1 MLISCAALGIT
12 FFSTTHSA
20 HAASCDAYRPCAQ
33 TPVASN
39 GSITV
44 SWFYG
49 GADGNVPPTG
59 IDGYNILWSANG
71 GSRTQSHIDTHDAS
85 SSFTINNVDPDA
97 YYGFSI
103 EACQT
108 HFLGSSSCTAW
119 SDIVYY
125 APYGLD
131 TCLGG
136 YVWRQ
141 AYDSSDHVCV
151 TPETRD
157 QAAYDNSQAASRVDP
172 NGAYG
177 PDTCINGYVWRE
189 ADQGIA
195 FSVSDHVCVTPE
207 TRDQAAYDNSQDAS
221 RKLFH

>member
-1 MLISCAALGIT
+1 MLIICTVLGIT
-12 FFSTTHSA
+12 FVSTTHSA
-20 HAASCDAYRPCAQ
+20 HAASCDAYRPCAE
-33 TPVASN
+33 TPIASN

-44 SWFYG
+44 GWSYG

-59 IDGYNILWSANG
+59 IDGYNILWSANS
-71 GSRTQSHIDTHDAS
+71 GSQTQSHIDTHDAS
-85 SSFTINNVDPDA
+85 SSFTINNVDPNA

-103 EACQT
+103 EACET

-125 APYGLD
+125 APYGFD

-141 AYDSSDHVCV
+141 AYGSSDHVCV
-151 TPETRD
+151 TTTVRQQD
-157 QAAYDNSQAASRVDP
+157 AKDNSLAAFRVDP

-189 ADQGIA
+189 ADRGIA
-195 FSVSDHVCVTPE
+195 VIVSDHVCVYPFERTL
-207 TRDQAAYDNSQDAS
+207 AAYQNSQADS
-221 RKLFH
+221 HKLFP